1 MLVHLVKKVRP
12 MNAGCADTRRRNER
26 LAHDAIRARRR
37 RSRVAAWTRRRLR
50 WATSANDVP
59 VDSVGSADLRPQ
71 VCSGTRRVLLAVVV
85 LATSA
90 LVPPT
95 TVAQEGAP
103 VVQGPA
109 GGQFFR
115 LPQFRRGDS
124 NGDGTVD
131 LSDGLA
137 ILDLLFLGIHRVT
150 CLSAADTDGSEVL
163 DLSDPVFLFSHLFLG
178 GPTPT
183 NPGPEICGIDRSPTA
198 LPCLR
203 YDLCEDPL
211 PLIAHVLN
219 RITFG
224 PTADLYTRIQ
234 TREELIDYLDEQL
247 APPENYD
254 QAIHEP
260 ELAAEVAALQFR
272 FVATESTVEKTE
284 SLGGLLLLNAIKSEW
299 QLLHVLTQFW
309 NNHFHTQIDTLGQ
322 NFFGRNQRGG
332 NSVRSSPELFDAADA
347 DLSGDIT
354 EAEWAT
360 FREFFGAAITWDRFP
375 VSARSDG
382 VLDEEEFLKR
392 VNVSFWKYGGSSV
405 QRGIAAEMEEREYG
419 FFRRHAFSN
428 FSTLLDQTAKSVPML
443 IYLNTFENTNR
454 KPNENFGRE
463 FLELLS
469 LGADNSY
476 TQRDIEVVAEI
487 FTGWT
492 VARVA
497 RSLYDP
503 TDLNFSQHPSAERFA
518 INNVFDELP
527 EYLRFPTMENWD
539 DEIFTWAFV
548 FGNPALENGGGHSW
562 DRKDLFLPQFGGV
575 DSIGR
580 PHTPATAL
588 TIPARSESEWR
599 VDIALEEFD
608 LLLRRVTSLRDC
620 AKFISTKLIQLFVVD
635 DLALLEKTR
644 DTPADLQASFNEVD
658 TDLSG
663 TLEPEEWFTPIPLSL
678 PNGRP
683 PEIFDELDSDG
694 DGVVT
699 PLEYQEPDLLLDAI
713 AAYEDTDGNILE
725 VVSTILYSDE
735 FLSLKFAGAK
745 VKTPFELVT
754 STIRLLDGE
763 VDEELLRASIQDIH
777 SAGME
782 LFRFPDPTGE
792 SELAI
797 DNMHTVG
804 LLERLRFINGGIRG
818 TTAETKRF
826 IWDFPGVLV
835 KWGLDRPEHVIDF
848 YTVLALGGAISEAH
862 SALAAELSFLPST
875 EQVAFILSLPQFQ
888 KQ

>member
-1 MLVHLVKKVRP
+1 MLVHFVKKVSP
-12 MNAGCADTRRRNER
+12 MNAGCADTPRGNAR
-26 LAHDAIRARRR
+26 LAHEAIRACRQHR
-37 RSRVAAWTRRRLR
+37 RVAAWTR
-50 WATSANDVP
+50 P
-59 VDSVGSADLRPQ
+59 
-71 VCSGTRRVLLAVVV
+71 VLLAAVL
-85 LATSA
+85 LATGA

-95 TVAQEGAP
+95 AVAQEGAP
-103 VVQGPA
+103 AVDRPA
-109 GGQFFR
+109 GGEFFH

-150 CLSAADTDGSEVL
+150 CLSAADTDSSEIL

-183 NPGPEICGIDRSPTA
+183 NPGPEVCGVDRSPTA

-203 YDLCEDPL
+203 YDSCEDSL
-211 PLIAHVLN
+211 PLITHVLN

-224 PTADLYTRIQ
+224 PTVDLYTRIQ

-247 APPENYD
+247 TPPENYD

-272 FVATESTVEKTE
+272 FVSTETTTAKTE

-322 NFFGRNQRGG
+322 NFFGRKQRGG
-332 NSVRSSPELFDAADA
+332 HSLHSSPELFNAADA
-347 DLSGDIT
+347 NLSGEIT

-382 VLDEEEFLKR
+382 VIDQEEFLTR
-392 VNVSFWKYGGSSV
+392 VNISFWKYGGSSV

-419 FFRRHAFSN
+419 VFRRHAFSS
-428 FSTLLDQTAKSVPML
+428 FSTLLELTTKSVPML

-476 TQRDIEVVAEI
+476 TQRDIEAVAAV

-492 VARVA
+492 VDRVT

-503 TDLNFSQHPSAERFA
+503 MDLNFSQHPSAERFA
-518 INNVFDELP
+518 INNVFEELP
-527 EYLRFPTMENWD
+527 EYLHFPTMEHWD
-539 DEIFTWAFV
+539 DEILTWAFV

-562 DRKDLFLPQFGGV
+562 ERKDLFLPQFGGV
-575 DSIGR
+575 DSLGR

-588 TIPARSESEWR
+588 TIPARTENEWR
-599 VDIALEEFD
+599 IDIAMEEFD
-608 LLLRRVTSLRDC
+608 LLIGRVTSLRDC

-635 DLALLEKTR
+635 DLELLKKTR
-644 DTPADLQASFNEVD
+644 DAPAELQASFNAID

-713 AAYEDTDGNILE
+713 AAYEDFDGNILE
-725 VVSTILYSDE
+725 IVSTILHSDE
-735 FLSLKFAGAK
+735 FLSLKFARAK
-745 VKTPFELVT
+745 VKTPFEVVT

-763 VDEELLRASIQDIH
+763 VDEELLRASVRDIH

-782 LFRFPDPTGE
+782 LFRFADPTGE

-818 TTAETKRF
+818 TTADTKRF
-826 IWDFPGVLV
+826 RWDFPAILV
-835 KWGLDRPEHVIDF
+835 EWGLDRPEDVIDF
-848 YTVLALGGAISEAH
+848 YTVLAFGGTISEGH
-862 SALAAELSFLPST
+862 KALAAELSFLPST
-875 EQVAFILSLPQFQ
+875 EQVAFLLSLPQFQ